1 MGNKYET
8 RAHNIKTA
16 NDANSQWMD
25 EDFGYGF
32 GKSFHYLV
40 SIPKL
45 KKKKKLNKAPFIYCV
60 WMLHPRLSCIKIR
73 AQHLNRNWLVII
85 KL

>member
-8 RAHNIKTA
+8 HAHNIKTA

-45 KKKKKLNKAPFIYCV
+45 ANKQKKSQQSTIYLLC
-60 WMLHPRLSCIKIR
+60 LDASS
-73 AQHLNRNWLVII
+73 
-85 KL
+85 

>member
-45 KKKKKLNKAPFIYCV
+45 KKKKNSTKHHLFIVFGCFI
-60 WMLHPRLSCIKIR
+60 LGFH
-73 AQHLNRNWLVII
+73 A
-85 KL
+85 

>member
-45 KKKKKLNKAPFIYCV
+45 QKKISTKHHLFIVFGCFI
-60 WMLHPRLSCIKIR
+60 LGFH
-73 AQHLNRNWLVII
+73 A
-85 KL
+85 